1 MPDYARLRDA
11 VAERVAELLDARAF
25 AVTTAEDGIIV
36 KALQG
41 NSAGSTLRLSTQL
54 SGLIMLNLPLSTKLR
69 LRTYFENTADALQ
82 EFVSRVSRTDWPAP
96 GAKPR
101 ARATDDQVHVWYGSD
116 DESSAALRWRP
127 FDRHELSI

>member
-11 VAERVAELLDARAF
+11 VAERVAELLDAREF
-25 AVTTAEDGIIV
+25 AVAAAEDGVIV

-41 NSAGSTLRLSTQL
+41 KSAGSTLHLSTHL
-54 SGLIMLNLPLSTKLR
+54 SGLIELKLPLPTKLR
-69 LRTYFENTADALQ
+69 LRTYFENTADAVQ

-101 ARATDDQVHVWYGSD
+101 ARATDDQVHVWYGSG

-127 FDRHELSI
+127 FDRHELNL